1 MGRPK
6 GYPKSGGRKKGYALE
21 RVKRVVAAEVQAQ
34 TFDGREIVPP
44 AVKIPRGANIDIVE
58 LAKAYAGAVLQSLFR
73 LVLTSPSHSAR
84 VAAAAIILDR
94 GYGRANQSVHFSGEV
109 KLRAISDSELQVM
122 ATRMVQ
128 HFHTIEG
135 RGADGIASEFQ
146 PVATVGAG
154 EIRPDFIRD
163 GEASPDS
170 HNLEPLP

>member
-6 GYPKSGGRKKGYALE
+6 GYPKSGGRKKGYAIE

-128 HFHTIEG
+128 HFHAIEG
-135 RGADGIASEFQ
+135 RADEIASEFQ
-146 PVATVGAG
+146 PVAEGG
-154 EIRPDFIRD
+154 EGKIRPDFIRD

-170 HNLEPLP
+170 HNLAPLP

>member
-1 MGRPK
+1 LGRPK
-6 GYPKSGGRKKGYALE
+6 GYPKSGGRKKGYAIE

-94 GYGRANQSVHFSGEV
+94 GYGRANQSLQISGEV
-109 KLRAISDSELQVM
+109 KLRAVSDSELAVM
-122 ATRMVQ
+122 AGRMVQ

-135 RGADGIASEFQ
+135 RADGIAGEFP
-146 PVATVGAG
+146 PVATDGAG
-154 EIRPDFIRD
+154 EVRPDF
-163 GEASPDS
+163 GGNGAQSPDS
-170 HNLEPLP
+170 HNLASLP